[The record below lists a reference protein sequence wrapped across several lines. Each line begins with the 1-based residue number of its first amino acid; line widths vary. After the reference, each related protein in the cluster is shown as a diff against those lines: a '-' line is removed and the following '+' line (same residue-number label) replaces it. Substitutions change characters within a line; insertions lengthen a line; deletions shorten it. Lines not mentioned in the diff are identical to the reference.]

1 MLLALE
7 QAKIMSTEHQF
18 FPCCKAHGKTIN
30 KKDLFTNWLQ
40 IKSTYITQILCCM
53 TNKKNCL

>member
-7 QAKIMSTEHQF
+7 QAKIMSTEHQLF
-18 FPCCKAHGKTIN
+18 LCCKAHGKTMS

-40 IKSTYITQILCCM
+40 IKSTYITQ
-53 TNKKNCL
+53 